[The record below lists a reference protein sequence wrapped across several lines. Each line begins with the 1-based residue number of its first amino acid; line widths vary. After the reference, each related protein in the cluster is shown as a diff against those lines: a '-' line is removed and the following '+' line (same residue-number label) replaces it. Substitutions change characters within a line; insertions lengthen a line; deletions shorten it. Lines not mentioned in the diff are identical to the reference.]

1 VKGLSCTGF
10 SLFFWFS
17 LPQIKTTQAEQ
28 VAEKYPPYGFGSAGV
43 SPAIFV
49 LVSRRKT
56 ASETPALPKTTLT
69 IGRRSNYSKRVRCQ
83 G

>member
-28 VAEKYPPYGFGSAGV
+28 VAEKYPPYGFGSAGGA
-43 SPAIFV
+43 PANFV
-49 LVSRRKT
+49 
-56 ASETPALPKTTLT
+56 
-69 IGRRSNYSKRVRCQ
+69 RV
-83 G
+83 